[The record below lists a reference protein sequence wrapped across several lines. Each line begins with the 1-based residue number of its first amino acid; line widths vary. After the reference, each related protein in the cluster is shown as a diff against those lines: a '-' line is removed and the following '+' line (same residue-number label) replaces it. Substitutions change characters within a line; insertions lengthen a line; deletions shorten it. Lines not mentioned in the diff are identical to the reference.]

1 MLRYTAS
8 GRIGLWDSLPRADGL
23 SQRIQQWAERY
34 SVGELSWDGEVGGEE
49 VSGAVAGLS
58 AVCDKVVARGNPTL
72 VSPEYERALL
82 LGVGARFFDVVEDEG
97 NSEICFE
104 VKRSHLPAGSA
115 FAVVEAAADLMDLP
129 YGKGLGEAH
138 GLTAEMRGLC
148 SGSEDLF
155 QEAVAARFGRWV
167 LGRLHR
173 QVLISDL
180 VEGPLPP
187 DLLNARVDFA
197 FELSRVRWVFEV
209 DGPQHDREVEKDRL
223 RDLVLQSGGWTVHR
237 IAADTVVGGVYPWLD
252 AVVAS
257 ASDEEK
263 RSLSL
268 GGGLASVMERCVDDA
283 VVTAG
288 LELLVKPLVMQRCMR
303 GLLLLVRFGVLRC
316 GAKMRVL
323 VVEEDVEA
331 VVDAWDELVKLWDS
345 LLALGPTVGGVRLP
359 DLDIEVLGEL
369 GAKLADSGRRVGA
382 PSGDYDV
389 VLSHGALLKSG
400 RLGPHLRRLPVKY
413 RDGALMMR
421 AAIGPVGDRKLQ
433 SSPGFGYALSDDWLS
448 SEAVLV
454 GLLQKVFRKR
464 RFLDGQLKAVCK
476 LLQGEGV
483 IVLLPT
489 GGGKSLIYQ
498 MAGMLLPG
506 MTVVVDPIISLMD
519 DQVWN
524 LRRLY
529 IDRAD
534 GVSGQQV
541 VGQRQDVLRK
551 MAQGVLSY
559 VFIAPERLQ
568 SREFRMQ
575 LQEVRSHVPV
585 SLAVVDEAHCLSE
598 WGHDFRPSYLHLPAN
613 LQRYCADVNRDAVP
627 ALAALTGT
635 ASYAV
640 LEDIQAEL
648 GIVEEDAIVAPESF
662 DRKEL
667 RFDVQ
672 TVRRMDRSGALLSL
686 KESLPDRCGVPAED
700 FFRVGRGNDTD
711 CGLVFCAHVNGQLG
725 VREVAGVL
733 GHGNVYAGAM
743 PRGFDGNWD
752 RFKKE
757 VQTKFTRNRVQ
768 ELVTTKSFG
777 MGIDKP
783 NIRYTVHYGMSGSVE
798 GFYQEAGRAGRNGRA
813 GYALCSVLYSDDSW
827 EDALLVMQEPDHEVA
842 MSKLSDVPR
851 WRQGDALVQ
860 LWFLLNSYKGSEVE
874 IEGTLEVWEMCLQRD
889 EWDPN
894 RAISVLFGD
903 ASEQREK
910 CLYRL
915 AILGLVADYTV
926 DWRVRCFDVTIA
938 DWSVGTVLAAMRRYL
953 SKYKFQ
959 EYVDGVVGAVGE
971 CSQDDV
977 VECAV
982 RALVGFVYAEVVSK
996 RKQAIRTM
1004 AELCRGFQDGESFR
1018 ADVLAYLQDSE
1029 FTEEL
1034 NAWRNRSFDAVGVGA
1049 VEAVL
1054 AQIEEPDQLRR
1065 LVGSTRRMLDADP
1078 GNVAL
1083 RYASVAAR
1091 AMSPWETDA
1100 GVVAEVGLLLEV
1112 LDSMGVSDPGGV
1124 RTWLLRGMSVW
1135 RPEVAVRLCN
1145 RLMEGPMGV
1154 EFAKVVVSNLGF
1166 SSEVRLCGL
1175 VQILRQVES
1184 HVGRASAFYRV
1195 DTEGGLTN
1203 GCD

>member
-1 MLRYTAS
+1 MMRYTAS
-8 GRIGLWDSLPRADGL
+8 GRLGLWDSLPRSDGL
-23 SQRIQQWAERY
+23 NQRIQRWAERH
-34 SVGELSWDGEVGGEE
+34 SVGEVEWDGVLDEE
-49 VSGAVAGLS
+49 AALPSVLGLT
-58 AVCDKVVARGNPTL
+58 AVCDKIVARGNPTL

-82 LGVGARFFDVVEDEG
+82 LGGGVRFFDVAEDE
-97 NSEICFE
+97 NRSELRFD
-104 VKRSHLPAGSA
+104 VVRSHLPVGSA
-115 FAVVEAAADLMDLP
+115 FEMVDAASDLMDLP
-129 YGKGLGEAH
+129 YGDAGVEAH
-138 GLTAEMRGLC
+138 GLSMELRGLC
-148 SGSEDLF
+148 SGVEDIF
-155 QEAVAARFGRWV
+155 QEALASRWGRWL
-167 LGRLHR
+167 LGSLHR

-187 DLLNARVDFA
+187 DLTGARVDFVL
-197 FELSRVRWVFEV
+197 EMSRVKWVFEV

-223 RDLVLQSGGWTVHR
+223 RDLVLKGGDWVTHR
-237 IAADTVVGGVYPWLD
+237 ISSDVVMTGVDGWLD
-252 AVVAS
+252 ALLAAS
-257 ASDEEK
+257 SDDEK
-263 RSLSL
+263 RSLSV
-268 GGGLASVMERCVDDA
+268 GNSSGSVLKMVEDEA
-283 VVTAG
+283 VAAAA
-288 LELLVKPLVMQRCMR
+288 LELLVKPLAVQRCMR
-303 GLLLLVRFGVLRC
+303 GLLLLVRYGVLRC
-316 GAKMRVL
+316 GATMRVL

-331 VVDAWDELVKLWDS
+331 VVDAWDELVKLWDA
-345 LLALGPTVGGVRLP
+345 LVALGPSVGAANLP
-359 DLDIEVLGEL
+359 ELDIEVLGGPGVEAL
-369 GAKLADSGRRVGA
+369 TLGRRVDE
-382 PSGDYDV
+382 PSGDYDL
-389 VLSHGALLKSG
+389 VLSHGVLLNSG
-400 RLGPHLRRLPVKY
+400 RLGSRLRKVPVEY
-413 RDGALMMR
+413 QDSAVMLR
-421 AAIGPVGDRKLQ
+421 AAIGPVGDRRLR
-433 SSPGFGYALSDDWLS
+433 SSPGFGYTLSDGLEAG
-448 SEAVLV
+448 EAVLV
-454 GLLQKVFRKR
+454 ELLQKVFRKR
-464 RFLDGQLKAVCK
+464 RFLDGQLKAVRK

-524 LRRLY
+524 LKRVY

-568 SREFRMQ
+568 SREFRIQ
-575 LQEVRSHVPV
+575 LQQVRSHVPV

-648 GIVEEDAIVAPESF
+648 GIVEEDAVVVPESF

-672 TVRRMDRSGALLSL
+672 KVGRSDRPGALLAL
-686 KESLPDRCGVPAED
+686 KESLPGRFEVPAED
-700 FFRVGRGNDTD
+700 FFRIGRGNDTD

-725 VREVAGVL
+725 VMEVAGAL

-752 RFKKE
+752 RFKKD
-757 VQTKFTRNRVQ
+757 VQNKFTRNRVQ

-783 NIRYTVHYGMSGSVE
+783 NIRYTVHFGMPGSVE
-798 GFYQEAGRAGRNGRA
+798 GFYQEAGRAGRNGRV

-827 EDALLVMQEPDHEVA
+827 EDALSVMQEADHEVA
-842 MSKLSDVPR
+842 MAKLSEIPR

-860 LWFLLNSYKGSEVE
+860 LWFLLNSYKGSELE
-874 IEGTLEVWEMCLQRD
+874 IEGTLGVWELCLRRD

-894 RAISVLFGD
+894 RAISVPFGD

-910 CLYRL
+910 SLYRL
-915 AILGLVADYTV
+915 AILGLVSDYTV
-926 DWRVRCFDVTIA
+926 DWRVRCFDVTVA
-938 DWSVGTVLAAMRRYL
+938 AWSVDTVVDAMRRYL
-953 SKYKFQ
+953 LKYKFM
-959 EYVDGVVGAVGE
+959 EYVDRLLAPVVGCVPAE
-971 CSQDDV
+971 V

-982 RALVGFVYAEVVSK
+982 KAMVGFVYSEVVSK

-1004 AELCRGFQDGESFR
+1004 GDLCRGFQDGESFR

-1029 FTEEL
+1029 FTAEL
-1034 NAWRNRSFDAVGVGA
+1034 NTWRNRSFDEVGVGA

-1100 GVVAEVGLLLEV
+1100 GVVAEVGLLLDV
-1112 LDSMGVSDPGGV
+1112 LDGLGFSDPGRM
-1124 RTWLLRGMSVW
+1124 RTWLLRGMGVW
-1135 RPEVAVRLCN
+1135 RPDVAVRLCS
-1145 RLMEGPMGV
+1145 RLMEGPMGF
-1154 EFAKVVVSNLGF
+1154 EFAKLVVSAEGF
-1166 SSEVRLCGL
+1166 SSEVKLCGMIE
-1175 VQILRQVES
+1175 VLRQVEA
-1184 HVGRASAFYRV
+1184 HLGRAAAFYK
-1195 DTEGGLTN
+1195 DGEEGGLTN
-1203 GCD
+1203 GC